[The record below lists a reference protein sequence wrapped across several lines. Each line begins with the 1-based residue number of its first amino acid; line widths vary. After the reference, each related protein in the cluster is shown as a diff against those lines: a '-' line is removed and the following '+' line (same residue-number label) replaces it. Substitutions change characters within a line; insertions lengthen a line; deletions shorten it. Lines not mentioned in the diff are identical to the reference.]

1 MDGSKWKQLLSL
13 VIIGVLAAGS
23 ASAHDVWITTEQDGD
38 GNVYAL
44 VHHGHPGDPKNPDA
58 DKLFHFIV
66 EGNRGSSQSLL
77 SGIKQTLHGGIPVL
91 KTASMALA
99 GETGIVILE
108 ANYDNGYWVKTADGH
123 RNTSRRQ
130 IPDAED
136 SLYSMKFAK
145 AMVQTSPTTA
155 DSYRR
160 VVGHQLELV
169 PLMNP
174 FSVQPGNSLKVRVY
188 FDGKPLV
195 GVDVER
201 GDGISPMAEKD
212 IPRYKTDAEGVAT
225 IPITKL
231 GPQLLVVDHILPST
245 HQDLAAHELYN
256 ATLSFVLTTMSP
268 GK

>member
-1 MDGSKWKQLLSL
+1 MDGSRWNQLLSF

-23 ASAHDVWITTEQDGD
+23 ASAHDVWITTEQDGG

-44 VHHGHPGDPKNPDA
+44 VHHGHPGDPKNPDV
-58 DKLFHFIV
+58 DKLFRFTI
-66 EGNRGSSQSLL
+66 EGNRGLSRSLL
-77 SGIKQTLHGGIPVL
+77 SGITPTLHDGLPVL
-91 KTASMALA
+91 KTTPLSLA
-99 GETGIVILE
+99 GGTDVVIL
-108 ANYDNGYWVKTADGH
+108 AAKYDNGYWVKTSEGH

-145 AMVQTSPTTA
+145 AIVQTGSSTSDTY
-155 DSYRR
+155 SR

-174 FSVQPGNSLKVRVY
+174 FSVGPGNTLKVRVY

-201 GDGISPMAEKD
+201 GDGITPMTEKD
-212 IPRYKTDAEGVAT
+212 IPRYKTGAEGVAI
-225 IPITKL
+225 IPIMKL

-245 HQDLAAHELYN
+245 HPDLAVRELYN
-256 ATLSFVLTTMSP
+256 ATLYFVLTAMP
-268 GK
+268 QEK